1 MITIL
6 GYLALWLS
14 LLFGLLQFLFT
25 FKKNIKNIYL
35 FHRFSVLGLF
45 FSTFVSFFS
54 LMYLHVVNDFSLLNV
69 FQNSHSTKPLLYRI
83 SGVWGNHE
91 GSMLLWLLVL
101 TSVNYWIYKLY
112 NNNNI
117 NFVSKTL
124 QIQAFVITGFS
135 LFILLTSNPFE
146 IMKNVYSDGLGFN
159 PILQDPALAIHPPLL
174 YFGYVGLSAAFSF
187 SIATM
192 HQKNKNEIHW
202 YKYMKPFVIA
212 AWSFLTVGIAFGSVW
227 AYYELGWGGWWFWD
241 PVENAAL
248 MPWLL
253 ATALLHS
260 LVSVERKKILQ
271 NWVLLLS
278 ILSFLLSVIGT
289 FLVRSGILTSVHTF
303 ALDPER
309 GIYILGFV
317 LILGVYS
324 LSLFALKSSNF
335 YNKSYFIFLSKEGSI
350 FVNNLIMSVVC
361 ISVFFGTIYPLFVE
375 IFTQN
380 RISVGEPYFNSTVIP
395 IMTPAILIMGLVPL
409 LSWSKRDNNKNFMHV
424 ITVSIITFIVTI
436 LFFLI
441 YKKISFFG
449 FIGIFLSFWIII
461 NIIFFIFNKFKK
473 FYSHNTYQIKFNTMI
488 IAHFGVA
495 LMILGITG
503 STIWQEE
510 KIMKMKLNSETYI
523 NNYKLEFREI
533 KKIQGA
539 NFDALEGSFYIYK
552 NNEFITTLNPQNRIY
567 KVTKTVTS
575 EVSIHTNLL
584 RDLYLVLG
592 EGDVNEGWT
601 VRAYYNPLVIWIWI
615 GVAIIFLGGLI
626 ALKRDMSI
634 FKK

>member
-395 IMTPAILIMGLVPL
+395 IMTPAPDPLPVKVFVAGFQTISKAVPSMVPEQVFAL
-409 LSWSKRDNNKNFMHV
+409 NF
-424 ITVSIITFIVTI
+424 
-436 LFFLI
+436 
-441 YKKISFFG
+441 
-449 FIGIFLSFWIII
+449 
-461 NIIFFIFNKFKK
+461 
-473 FYSHNTYQIKFNTMI
+473 
-488 IAHFGVA
+488 
-495 LMILGITG
+495 
-503 STIWQEE
+503 
-510 KIMKMKLNSETYI
+510 
-523 NNYKLEFREI
+523 
-533 KKIQGA
+533 
-539 NFDALEGSFYIYK
+539 
-552 NNEFITTLNPQNRIY
+552 
-567 KVTKTVTS
+567 
-575 EVSIHTNLL
+575 
-584 RDLYLVLG
+584 
-592 EGDVNEGWT
+592 
-601 VRAYYNPLVIWIWI
+601 
-615 GVAIIFLGGLI
+615 
-626 ALKRDMSI
+626 LK
-634 FKK
+634 

>member
-1 MITIL
+1 
-6 GYLALWLS
+6 
-14 LLFGLLQFLFT
+14 
-25 FKKNIKNIYL
+25 
-35 FHRFSVLGLF
+35 
-45 FSTFVSFFS
+45 
-54 LMYLHVVNDFSLLNV
+54 MYLLVVNDFSLLNV

-271 NWVLLLS
+271 
-278 ILSFLLSVIGT
+278 I
-289 FLVRSGILTSVHTF
+289 
-303 ALDPER
+303 
-309 GIYILGFV
+309 
-317 LILGVYS
+317 
-324 LSLFALKSSNF
+324 
-335 YNKSYFIFLSKEGSI
+335 
-350 FVNNLIMSVVC
+350 
-361 ISVFFGTIYPLFVE
+361 
-375 IFTQN
+375 
-380 RISVGEPYFNSTVIP
+380 
-395 IMTPAILIMGLVPL
+395 
-409 LSWSKRDNNKNFMHV
+409 
-424 ITVSIITFIVTI
+424 I
-436 LFFLI
+436 LF
-441 YKKISFFG
+441 
-449 FIGIFLSFWIII
+449 
-461 NIIFFIFNKFKK
+461 
-473 FYSHNTYQIKFNTMI
+473 
-488 IAHFGVA
+488 
-495 LMILGITG
+495 
-503 STIWQEE
+503 
-510 KIMKMKLNSETYI
+510 
-523 NNYKLEFREI
+523 
-533 KKIQGA
+533 
-539 NFDALEGSFYIYK
+539 
-552 NNEFITTLNPQNRIY
+552 P
-567 KVTKTVTS
+567 
-575 EVSIHTNLL
+575 
-584 RDLYLVLG
+584 
-592 EGDVNEGWT
+592 
-601 VRAYYNPLVIWIWI
+601 
-615 GVAIIFLGGLI
+615 
-626 ALKRDMSI
+626 
-634 FKK
+634 

>member
-69 FQNSHSTKPLLYRI
+69 FKNSHSTKPLLYRI